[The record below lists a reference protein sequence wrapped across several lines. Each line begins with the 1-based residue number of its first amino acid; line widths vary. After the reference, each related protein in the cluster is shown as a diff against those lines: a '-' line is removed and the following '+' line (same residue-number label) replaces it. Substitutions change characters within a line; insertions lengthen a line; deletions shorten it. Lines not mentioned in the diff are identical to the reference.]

1 MRGPLIHVK
10 PAHRLGIKM
19 LRMPYTDSSQPVHI
33 DAPLAGFS
41 ECHHEFVAQLHSALY
56 LPELVSAAARARS
69 MAGDL
74 LRMFREGVLAHHA
87 DEERELFPA
96 VLRAAQP
103 GAETDEVHAM
113 VAQLV
118 REHRDMDARW
128 KTLEPAIAAI
138 ARGETPGVDAGLI
151 EDLVQHFFAHA
162 HFEEEHFLPLAQKV
176 LARQSEHMAALG
188 RALHERHR
196 RRAAA

>member
-1 MRGPLIHVK
+1 
-10 PAHRLGIKM
+10 
-19 LRMPYTDSSQPVHI
+19 MPYTDTCQPVHI

-56 LPELVSAAARARS
+56 LPELVSAAARARA

-74 LRMFREGVLAHHA
+74 HRMFSECVLAHHA

-103 GAETDEVHAM
+103 GAEADEAKAM

-128 KTLEPAIAAI
+128 MELEPAIAAV
-138 ARGETPGVDAGLI
+138 ARGETPPVEAGLI
-151 EDLVQHFFAHA
+151 EDMVQHFFAHA
-162 HFEEEHFLPLAQKV
+162 HFEEEHFLPLAQKI
-176 LARQSEHMAALG
+176 LGRHSEEMAALG
-188 RALHERHR
+188 RALHERHH
-196 RRAAA
+196 RRAAAAA